1 MRNCHF
7 VSTTSRV
14 FGNRQDS
21 RFVAGT
27 RGGHAIALTHSIPAW
42 HWYAAEAA
50 WCAASMQRALK
61 QACSRLVQ
69 VMKRRLVVGV
79 YSPVSVSPVS
89 LVELDTVRPVP
100 PASVGLV

>member
-1 MRNCHF
+1 MRNRHI

-27 RGGHAIALTHSIPAW
+27 RGGHAIALAHSIPAW
-42 HWYAAEAA
+42 HLYAGWAA
-50 WCAASMQRALK
+50 WCAMAMPRALK
-61 QACSRLVQ
+61 QACSRLVRR
-69 VMKRRLVVGV
+69 KRLVSVTV
-79 YSPVSVSPVS
+79 VPV
-89 LVELDTVRPVP
+89 VERISDRPVP